1 MRQFTTVLIA
11 ALLAAACG
19 GEPPEPPPTPTPEA
33 LTEHGEEFRED
44 VVEVT
49 EGVYVA
55 IGFGIANSILI
66 EGEDAAIVVDVM
78 ESLEAAERIAE
89 RFRAITDKP
98 VKALVYTH
106 SHPDHIH
113 GGAAFVD
120 PDDRDLEIFA
130 HDSLIAA
137 ADKISGV
144 LQPIIT
150 RRSMRMYGNPLPD
163 EQRTNVGLGAFVAV
177 GEDSTLQVLRPT
189 QTFDHR
195 LEVEVAGVKLVMEH
209 APGETED
216 QIFVW
221 LPDKRVLLPADN
233 FYKAFPNLYTIR
245 GTSYRDPKQWADSLD
260 RMRALGAEHLV
271 PSHGRPI
278 SGAEEVD
285 QRLTEYRDGIRYVY
299 DQTIRLMNAGATP
312 DEIAERLTLPPHL
325 AESPYLQTF
334 YGKPSWSARAVF
346 QGELGW
352 YDGNP
357 SQLQPTAPGER
368 AQRMAALAGGE
379 GALLEALEQAAAD
392 SEHQWLLELSDHFL
406 RLRPDHERARKL
418 RIDALRALA
427 ASEHNPGARHYYLTT
442 AAELEGTVAV
452 PERVLTPRDEMLRAM
467 PLSIFFDGMA
477 VALDGPA
484 AWEVEQSV
492 AFEFPDLDTARTL
505 TVRRG
510 VSELAEGVSAD
521 ADIHV
526 RVDSLVFKRMLAG
539 LRNPA
544 LAIATDFDYVEGGRL
559 GFAGFMRLF
568 NPEIE
573 LEE

>member
-150 RRSMRMYGNPLPD
+150 HRSMRMYGNPLPD

-442 AAELEGTVAV
+442 AAELEGTVTV

>member
-1 MRQFTTVLIA
+1 MRRFTTVLLP

-19 GEPPEPPPTPTPEA
+19 GEPPEPPPAPTPEA

-49 EGVYVA
+49 EGVHVA

-78 ESLEAAERIAE
+78 ESLEAAERIAK

-120 PDDRDLEIFA
+120 PEDAELEIFA
-130 HDSLIAA
+130 HESLIAA

-150 RRSMRMYGNPLPD
+150 RRSMRMYGNPLPE

-189 QTFDHR
+189 QTFDDR

-216 QIFVW
+216 QILVW
-221 LPDKRVLLPADN
+221 LPERKVLLPADN

-285 QRLTEYRDGIRYVY
+285 QRLTEYRDGIRYIY

-312 DEIAERLTLPPHL
+312 DEIAERIQLPPHL
-325 AESPYLQTF
+325 AGSPYLRTF
-334 YGKPSWSARAVF
+334 YGKPEWSARAIF

-357 SQLQPTAPGER
+357 SKLHPTAPEER

-379 GALLEALEQAAAD
+379 AALLEALEQAAAD
-392 SEHQWLLELSDHFL
+392 NEHQWVLELSDHFL
-406 RLRPDHERARKL
+406 RLRPDHEQARQL
-418 RIDALRALA
+418 RLDALRALA
-427 ASEHNPGARHYYLTT
+427 ATEHNPGARHYYLTT
-442 AAELEGTVAV
+442 AAELEGTVTV

-492 AFEFPDLDTARTL
+492 AFEFPDLEEARTL

-510 VSELAEGVSAD
+510 VSELAEGVNGD

-526 RVDSLVFKRMLAG
+526 RVDSLVFKRVLAG